1 MIITKITEASKSRKK
16 IEIDGEF
23 AFVLYK
29 GELSVYGIKENNE
42 IREEDYQEIMTKIL
56 PKRAKL
62 RAMNLLKSRTYTTAQ
77 LEEKLKMGG
86 YPPQVIS
93 EAINYV
99 ASFGYINDSQYAYD
113 FIEYNK
119 ENKSKNRIMT
129 DLRRKGISG
138 DMAEEAWEEVV
149 GEDRQELEKQQIIKL
164 LEKKHFSSQNATLQ
178 ESQKMMAFLYRKGFA
193 IETIRN
199 VLSLDITTI

>member
-1 MIITKITEASKSRKK
+1 MTITKITDVSKSRKR

-29 GELSVYGIKENNE
+29 GELAFYGMKEESE

-62 RAMNLLKSRTYTTAQ
+62 RAMNLLKSRTYTTVQ
-77 LEEKLKMGG
+77 LMEKLKTGG
-86 YPPQVIS
+86 YPPQIIR
-93 EAINYV
+93 EAIDYV

-119 ENKSKNRIMT
+119 ENKSKNRIMA

-138 DMAEEAWEEVV
+138 DMVEAAWEEAV
-149 GEDRQELEKQQIIKL
+149 GEDRAALEKKQIIKL
-164 LEKKHFSSQNATLQ
+164 MEKKHFSPEDATLQ

-199 VLSLDITTI
+199 VLSLDITSF

>member
-1 MIITKITEASKSRKK
+1 MIVTKISEVSKSRKK

-29 GELSVYGIKENNE
+29 GELSVYGIKENCE
-42 IREEDYQEIMTKIL
+42 IKEEDYQEIMTKIL

-62 RAMNLLKSRTYTTAQ
+62 RAMNLLKSRTYTTMQ
-77 LEEKLKMGG
+77 LTEKLKTGG
-86 YPPQVIS
+86 YPSQIIK
-93 EAINYV
+93 EAIDYV
-99 ASFGYINDSQYAYD
+99 ASFGYINDSRYAYD

-119 ENKSKNRIMT
+119 ESKSKNRIIA

-149 GEDRQELEKQQIIKL
+149 GEDRQEIEKQQIIKL
-164 LEKKHFSSQNATLQ
+164 FEKKHFSPQNATLQ

-199 VLSLDITTI
+199 ALSLDITTI